1 MTWKD
6 RITVD
11 PNVCHGSAC
20 IRGTRVLV
28 SVILD
33 GLAAG
38 DPPDAIADAYRITVE
53 DVQAALVY
61 ASELARERVFTLPG
75 DGLNRALQVRTRA
88 HRASPRS

>member
-1 MTWKD
+1 MTWHD

-11 PNVCHGSAC
+11 PHVCHGSAC

-38 DPPDAIADAYRITVE
+38 DPPDAIADAYRIAVE
-53 DVQAALVY
+53 DVRAALAY
-61 ASELARERVFTLPG
+61 ASDLAKERVLPLPG
-75 DGLNRALQVRTRA
+75 EVA
-88 HRASPRS
+88 

>member
-1 MTWKD
+1 MTWHD

-61 ASELARERVFTLPG
+61 ASELAKERVFTLPG
-75 DGLNRALQVRTRA
+75 EVA
-88 HRASPRS
+88 